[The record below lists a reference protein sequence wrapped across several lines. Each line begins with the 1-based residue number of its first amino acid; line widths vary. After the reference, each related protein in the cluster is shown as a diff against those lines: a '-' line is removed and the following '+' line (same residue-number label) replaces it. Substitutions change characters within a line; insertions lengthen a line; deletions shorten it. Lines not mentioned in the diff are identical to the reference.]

1 MGSPSHVGELMLKP
15 RLEILGPGYLAFR
28 IPKPKMIS
36 VWFLWRCWDG
46 LKPHKSR
53 WWSPSSSNNLCGGAI
68 TKARLRWTDSNVGRP
83 PQAFWNQQILVFMV
97 LWCFMVLDGIPYI
110 YIYLYMHMYPAS
122 FIGTKVWTS
131 QSGFPGESGEH
142 GHRLDEWIMDYSTS
156 SCLWVGWVIR

>member
-1 MGSPSHVGELMLKP
+1 MDGLNGNVAEKMGSPSHVGELMLKP

-110 YIYLYMHMYPAS
+110 YI
-122 FIGTKVWTS
+122 FIYAHVSSQFHRHQSLNFSIWIPRWIWWT
-131 QSGFPGESGEH
+131 
-142 GHRLDEWIMDYSTS
+142 WA
-156 SCLWVGWVIR
+156 